1 MKGFYFLCSL
11 PRAGNTILSSIINQ
25 SKKVKITANSITP
38 EIIYRLH
45 LLKNELIYK
54 NFPDEIS
61 LNNVINN
68 VLNNYYSSYTAKFI
82 IDRAPW
88 GTPANLFFLKK
99 IIKKPKFV
107 ILYRPILECVA
118 SFIKIEN
125 PKNVESR
132 CEELI
137 NVNDYLGKSLW
148 SIKNIISSKE
158 NYIIIH
164 YKDFVNNP
172 NKEIDK
178 MFNFLKIPFE
188 NFDLSNIKEFSV
200 NNVKY
205 DDSVFSFNL
214 HKIRTD
220 EIKINNYKIRDY
232 LPSKFIE
239 KYSNLDI

>member
-1 MKGFYFLCSL
+1 MKKFYFLCSL

-38 EIIYRLH
+38 EIMYRLY
-45 LLKNELIYK
+45 LLKDELIYK

-61 LNNVINN
+61 FNNVINN
-68 VLNNYYSSYTAKFI
+68 VLNNYYSSYKANFI
-82 IDRAPW
+82 IDRGPW

-107 ILYRPILECVA
+107 ILYRPVLECVA

-172 NKEIDK
+172 NKEIHK
-178 MFNFLKIPFE
+178 IFNFLKIPFE
-188 NFDLSNIKEFSV
+188 KFNLNNIKEFSI

-205 DDSVFSFNL
+205 DDSVLPFNI

-220 EIKINNYKIRDY
+220 EIKINNYKIKDY
-232 LPSKFIE
+232 LPSKFIK
-239 KYSNLDI
+239 KYSHLDI

>member
-1 MKGFYFLCSL
+1 MKKFYFLCSL
-11 PRAGNTILSSIINQ
+11 PRAGNTILSSIVNQ
-25 SKKVKITANSITP
+25 SKEVKITPNSITP
-38 EIIYRLH
+38 EIIYKLH

-68 VLNNYYSSYTAKFI
+68 VLNNYYSSYKANFI
-82 IDRAPW
+82 LDRGPW

-107 ILYRPILECVA
+107 ILYRPVLECVA
-118 SFIKIEN
+118 SFIKGEN

-137 NVNDYLGKSLW
+137 SVNEHLGKSLW

-158 NYIIIH
+158 NHIIIH
-164 YKDFVNNP
+164 YRDFVNNP
-172 NKEIDK
+172 NKEIK
-178 MFNFLKIPFE
+178 KIFNFLKIPFKKL
-188 NFDLSNIKEFSV
+188 NLKNIEEFSI
-200 NNVKY
+200 NNIKY
-205 DDSVFSFNL
+205 DDSVLLFNL

-220 EIKINNYKIRDY
+220 EIKINNYKIKDY
-232 LPSKFIE
+232 LSSKFIK